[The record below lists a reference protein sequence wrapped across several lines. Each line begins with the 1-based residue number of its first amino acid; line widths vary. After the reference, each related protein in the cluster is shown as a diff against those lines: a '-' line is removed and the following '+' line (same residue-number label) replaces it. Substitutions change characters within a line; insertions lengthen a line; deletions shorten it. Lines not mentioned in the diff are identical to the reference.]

1 MIEEGKDQNEVEKS
15 IIKLAD
21 FGWSCQYFTEKRKT
35 ICGTP
40 ECKITFLTVS
50 YV

>member
-1 MIEEGKDQNEVEKS
+1 MIDECKDENELEIFS
-15 IIKLAD
+15 IKLAD

-40 ECKITFLTVS
+40 ECKIILFTGIFV
-50 YV
+50 